1 MTRSLTLL
9 TENPF
14 KASGVFIPR
23 WGFSFPS
30 DPTMSKR
37 DELEKISVWLDPE
50 TAPAFKAWARTRDG
64 STSAALRRLIVDA
77 MFAPPLSTGG
87 RRVLSQFSKKLE
99 QAGKSG
105 EDLTELIEHTKA
117 ELLRTERTS

>member
-1 MTRSLTLL
+1 
-9 TENPF
+9 
-14 KASGVFIPR
+14 
-23 WGFSFPS
+23 
-30 DPTMSKR
+30 MSKR

-77 MFAPPLSTGG
+77 MFLVPPPLSTGG